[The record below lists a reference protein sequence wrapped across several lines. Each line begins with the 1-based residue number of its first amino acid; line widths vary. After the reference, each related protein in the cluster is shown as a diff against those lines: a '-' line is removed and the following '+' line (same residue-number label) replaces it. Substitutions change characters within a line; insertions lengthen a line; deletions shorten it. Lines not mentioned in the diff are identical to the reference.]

1 MKLFGRIKDHD
12 LVKEIDRGVKI
23 KFNFAWMDDV
33 INYEDR
39 FVVQNSIRWIIPQ
52 NGNIFLQLRTGREG

>member
-1 MKLFGRIKDHD
+1 MKFFDRIKDHD
-12 LVKEIDRGVKI
+12 LVKEIDRSVKI

-39 FVVQNSIRWIIPQ
+39 FGVQKTVFA
-52 NGNIFLQLRTGREG
+52 GLFLKKPDAIQAV